1 MAAKRVV
8 LTGYEPWSHASENPT
23 LDLLDKARERNFAD
37 IELITLR
44 VPVESERI
52 APLVDEALETHRPDI
67 WISLGLFPGSPV
79 IAVERTAAN
88 VMDFPVPDNL
98 DVQPVDEPVYTDG
111 PFAYQSTLPIKAM
124 VAAMN
129 ERGVPA
135 KVSNTASTYLCNQIM
150 YTALHL
156 VKEKGMETRAG
167 FVHVPCSPGY
177 VAQADYPE
185 HEWPSMSLDL
195 MDEAVDAAITTAA
208 HQESDIPAPP
218 KGY

>member
-52 APLVDEALETHRPDI
+52 APLVDEALDTHRPDI
-67 WISLGLFPGSPV
+67 WISLGLYPGSPV

-88 VMDFPVPDNL
+88 VKDFPVPDNV
-98 DVQPVDEPVYTDG
+98 DAQPVDEPVYADG

-129 ERGVPA
+129 DRAIPA

-156 VKEKGMETRAG
+156 VQEKGLKTRAG
-167 FVHVPCSPGY
+167 FIHVPYTPGY
-177 VAQADYPE
+177 VAQAAYPE

-195 MDEAVDAAITTAA
+195 MDEAIDAAITTAA
-208 HQESDIPAPP
+208 RQESDIAAAP